1 MMFFGKFPRIFL
13 NVGGV
18 GSCELA
24 QVDRVVRLGESVMA
38 FVRSFRRC
46 AEKALV

>member
-24 QVDRVVRLGESVMA
+24 QVDVVRLGESVMA